1 MHSPSLAGLAER
13 FAIAG
18 PVATVAPLGNGNVN
32 ETFLVTTEP
41 GERYVLQRINTE
53 VFHQPA
59 LVMGNIA
66 ALASH
71 IAAGGANAAAGPA
84 DWQLPRAVPLA
95 DRAAAPAP
103 GNWLELNGQAWRLLT
118 HVSGATSF
126 DTIQDG
132 THAAEVGRALGVF
145 HRLIHDL
152 PTAELADTLEGFHI
166 TPRYLADYR
175 RSLAASRVARCDE
188 AEHCIAFVAARESL
202 ASVLEDARARG
213 ELQPRPIHGDPK
225 VNNVMVDS
233 SSGRAVALVD
243 LDTVKPGLVHYDI
256 GDCLRSGCNRAGED
270 AGDLSAVHFDLGLG
284 RQILG
289 AYLNEAR
296 GFLTAADFDHLY
308 DAIRLIA
315 FELGL
320 RFFSDHLAGNRYF
333 RCRHPRHNLARAL
346 VQFRLT
352 ESIEAQE
359 PALRALI
366 EELR

>member
-1 MHSPSLAGLAER
+1 MDSPSLAGLAER

-18 PVATVAPLGNGNVN
+18 PVASVVPLGNGNVN
-32 ETFLVTTEP
+32 TTYLVTTVP
-41 GERYVLQRINTE
+41 GERYVLQRINTA

-59 LVMGNIA
+59 LVMGNMA

-71 IAAGGANAAAGPA
+71 VAARAAAGDAAPP
-84 DWQLPRAVPLA
+84 DWQVPRALPVA
-95 DRAAAPAP
+95 DPAAGTAPP
-103 GNWLELNGQAWRLLT
+103 NWLEVNGEAWRLLT
-118 HVSGATSF
+118 HVDGATTF
-126 DTIQDG
+126 DTIQDRS
-132 THAAEVGRALGVF
+132 HAEEVGRALGIF

-152 PTAELADTLEGFHI
+152 PTRRLADTLEGFHI
-166 TPRYLADYR
+166 TPRYLAAYQDT
-175 RSLAASRVARCDE
+175 LATSRTAPCAE
-188 AEHCIAFVAARESL
+188 AERCIAFVAARESL
-202 ASVLEDARARG
+202 AGVLEEARERG
-213 ELQPRPIHGDPK
+213 ELLPRPIHGDPK
-225 VNNVMVDS
+225 VNNVMVDRD
-233 SSGRAVALVD
+233 SGRAVALVD

-270 AGDLSAVHFDLGLG
+270 ATDLEAVRFDPELCRAMLT
-284 RQILG
+284 

-333 RCRHPRHNLARAL
+333 RCRHPGHNLARAQ

-359 PALRALI
+359 GSLRALI